1 MIRSNGRLTS
11 LAVSKVRKP
20 GLYPDGDGLYLQ
32 VSGARGRSWIFRYT
46 LRGKARAMGL
56 GPAEEVPLAVA
67 RATVRDYRQELRAG
81 RDPIESRKARKAQVE
96 LEAAQ
101 SMTFKACAEAYIAG
115 NKSQWRN
122 AKHIAEWGTTLIA
135 YAYPVI
141 GALPVQKIDV
151 RLVVKVLQP
160 IWATKSVTAGRVRGR
175 IEIVLDWATALGYRQ
190 GENPARWRGHLDKIL
205 PRHSRIRK
213 VKHHAAVPYQQVGA
227 FMAKLRAQT
236 NVAARALE
244 FAILTAARS
253 GEVSGARHSEFDD
266 AIVTW
271 TVPGTRMKGGQEH
284 RVPLSAPA
292 TAIVKAQIEKGHK
305 DLVFPNLNGRG
316 PLYSGAM
323 IELLERMDRK
333 GVTVHGFR
341 STFRD
346 WVAEQTAYPR
356 ELAEKALAHTI
367 EDKTE
372 GAYQR
377 GDLLEKRRRL
387 MDEWARYCAK
397 PAKAGVVVRLRRT
410 SD

>member
-1 MIRSNGRLTS
+1 
-11 LAVSKVRKP
+11 
-20 GLYPDGDGLYLQ
+20 
-32 VSGARGRSWIFRYT
+32 
-46 LRGKARAMGL
+46 MGL
-56 GPAEEVPLAVA
+56 GATEEVPLAVA

-81 RDPIESRKARKAQVE
+81 RDPIDSRKARKAQGD

-101 SMTFKACAEAYIAG
+101 SMTFKAYAEAYIAG

-122 AKHIAEWGTTLIA
+122 AKHTAQWGTTLTA
-135 YAYPVI
+135 HVYPVF
-141 GALPVQKIDV
+141 GAFPVQKIDV
-151 RLVVKVLQP
+151 GLVVKVLQP
-160 IWATKSVTAGRVRGR
+160 IWTTKPVTAGRLRGR
-175 IEIVLDWATALGYRQ
+175 IEIILDWAAALGYRQ

-205 PRHSRIRK
+205 PRHSRIKK
-213 VKHHAAVPYQQVGA
+213 VKHHAAVPHQQVGA
-227 FMAKLRAQT
+227 FMAELRVQT
-236 NVAARALE
+236 GVAARALE
-244 FAILTAARS
+244 FVILTAARS
-253 GEVSGARHSEFDD
+253 GEVSGARHSEFDA
-266 AIVTW
+266 AITTW

-292 TAIVKAQIEKGHK
+292 AAIVKAQIEKGYK
-305 DLVFPNLNGRG
+305 DLVFPKRNGRL

-323 IELLERMDRK
+323 IELLERMGHK

-356 ELAEKALAHTI
+356 ELAEKALAHAI

-387 MDEWARYCAK
+387 MDDWARYCGTA
-397 PAKAGVVVRLRRT
+397 ARNSQVVPMRRA